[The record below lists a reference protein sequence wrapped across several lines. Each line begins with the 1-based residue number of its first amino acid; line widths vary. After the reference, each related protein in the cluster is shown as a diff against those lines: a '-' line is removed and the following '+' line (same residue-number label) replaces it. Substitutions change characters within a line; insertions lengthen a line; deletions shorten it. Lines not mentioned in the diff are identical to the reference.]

1 MQDVE
6 ELKVLLIII
15 ITKYVFRIINESL
28 SLLNKFPDLRVKLLP
43 LMEDFLIEL
52 RLVLISVGDPDP
64 GLFRWIRIL

>member
-6 ELKVLLIII
+6 ELKVLIII

-52 RLVLISVGDPDP
+52 RLVLISIGDPGPD
-64 GLFRWIRIL
+64 LFRWIWIR